1 MTELYHTIR
10 LDIAESLRARWFLI
24 YALVFGGLVA
34 LLFGFGLA
42 ESRVLGFT
50 GLSRL
55 LVTFIQLSM
64 AILPVF
70 VLISTVRSL
79 AGDREAGVLE
89 YMLSLPVPL
98 GAWYWGRFIGRFA
111 VVFLPV
117 LVAMLGAAAY
127 GTIIGAAVPWAQ
139 FVLYVALLVS
149 LAVCFLGLG
158 FLISSLARSID
169 IAQGTAFLIWL
180 TLVLFLDLILLGL
193 LIKGQAPLSLVVMIA
208 LLNPLQAFRAAAMM
222 LFDPELV
229 MLGPS
234 AFVILDRFGH
244 DGYLAWAL
252 LYPLLLGL
260 IFGTIGYLVFRSR
273 DLP

>member
-1 MTELYHTIR
+1 MTQLLQTIR
-10 LDIAESLRARWFLI
+10 LDVAETLRARWFFV

-89 YMLSLPVPL
+89 YMLSLPVSL

-117 LVAMLGAAAY
+117 FIAMGGAVVYGAA
-127 GTIIGAAVPWAQ
+127 IGASVPWSQ
-139 FVLYVALLVS
+139 FLFYAALLLS

-158 FLISSLARSID
+158 FMISSLARGVD
-169 IAQGTAFLIWL
+169 VAQGLAFLIWL

-193 LIKGQAPLSLVVMIA
+193 LIKGQAAIGVVVGIA

-234 AFVILDRFGH
+234 AFVILDTFGYN
-244 DGYLAWAL
+244 GYLAWAL

-260 IFGTIGYLVFRSR
+260 VFGAVGYLAFKSR

>member
-1 MTELYHTIR
+1 MTELLQTIR
-10 LDIAESLRARWFLI
+10 LDVSETLRARWFI
-24 YALVFGGLVA
+24 VYALVFGGLVA

-55 LVTFIQLSM
+55 LVTFIQLSL

-89 YMLSLPVPL
+89 YMLSLPVSL
-98 GAWYWGRFIGRFA
+98 GAWYWGRFIGRFV

-117 LVAMLGAAAY
+117 FIAMAGAVVYGAA
-127 GTIIGAAVPWAQ
+127 IGASVPWSQ
-139 FVLYVALLVS
+139 FLFYAALLLS

-158 FLISSLARSID
+158 FMISSLARGVD
-169 IAQGTAFLIWL
+169 IAQGLAFLIWL

-193 LIKGQAPLSLVVMIA
+193 LIKGQAAIGVVVGIA

-234 AFVILDRFGH
+234 AFVILDTFGYN
-244 DGYLAWAL
+244 GYLAWAL

-260 IFGTIGYLVFRSR
+260 VFGAVGYLAFKSR